1 MHFVIQWTLAGIIF
15 GEQIE
20 QGSGATEKAAAKAAW
35 KAFKSRNPSIPFR
48 ALAIHRAGQLSL
60 FAEDCPTMSIS
71 ESRTRLRSKRAGNPG
86 FAATAA
92 PCQASNSTAQI
103 VLNLE
108 MNTSGHESSSRSE
121 IAIVASPRRAFDSA
135 ISIATITGKLRSP
148 AIR

>member
-1 MHFVIQWTLAGIIF
+1 MQFVIRWTLAGIIF

-71 ESRTRLRSKRAGNPG
+71 ELRTRRRLKRGVKRG
-86 FAATAA
+86 FVANAA
-92 PCQASNSTAQI
+92 PCQAPSSTAQI
-103 VLNLE
+103 ALNLG
-108 MNTSGHESSSRSE
+108 MNTSGRES
-121 IAIVASPRRAFDSA
+121 
-135 ISIATITGKLRSP
+135 
-148 AIR
+148 